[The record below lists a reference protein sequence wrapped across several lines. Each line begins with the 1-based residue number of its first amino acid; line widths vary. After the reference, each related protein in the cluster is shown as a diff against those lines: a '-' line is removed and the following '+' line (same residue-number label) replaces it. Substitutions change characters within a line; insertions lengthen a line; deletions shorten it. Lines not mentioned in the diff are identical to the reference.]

1 MPKLVKTF
9 CFSESQSEISHGYST
24 FLIKWLI
31 PSKTLL
37 PVIYI
42 YILHPEENEIV
53 RILCKILQTVPNQ
66 RHLDTLQTNEY
77 MPSFTW
83 C

>member
-42 YILHPEENEIV
+42 YITSRGEQNGENFVQNPSDSPKPEASGH
-53 RILCKILQTVPNQ
+53 TA
-66 RHLDTLQTNEY
+66 D
-77 MPSFTW
+77 
-83 C
+83 